1 MKKASKYSI
10 GSVFYL
16 PTIKQYV
23 MVVTP
28 VEAGTVVY
36 VVSAGDVSKVMKYN
50 IRKNKLFTNYCETCQ
65 KNKKLSPRASK

>member
-36 VVSAGDVSKVMKYN
+36 VVSAGDLDKTMKYN
-50 IRKNKLFTNYCETCQ
+50 IRTNYCETCQ